1 MRHMGAIP
9 FESWVRAQRRLRGSS
24 EQSTALPGGSLGE
37 TNCRRLGLNKP
48 KHKFLD
54 LLRRVRNYVRSMRT
68 SPILEVLFPDIRAKI
83 LSVLLLQPEKRW
95 YLTELAS
102 RLETQPSSLQRELEA
117 LSKAGLLEQTKD
129 GRRVYFRADTN
140 SPVFEDLR
148 GLLEKTVG
156 LVPILKQE
164 VDSFGERI
172 QLAFIYGSTAR
183 SEELSGSDVDIM
195 IVGDVG
201 LADLVPSLRRAERR
215 FGRPVNPTIYSLKEF
230 STKSKNNDHFLT
242 AVLRGAK
249 EFVKGNDGDL
259 AAVAG

>member
-1 MRHMGAIP
+1 MRDTGAIP
-9 FESWVRAQRRLRGSS
+9 SESWVLAQRRLRGSS
-24 EQSTALPGGSLGE
+24 EQSTALPGGRLGG

-54 LLRRVRNYVRSMRT
+54 LLRRVRNYLRSMRT

-183 SEELSGSDVDIM
+183 SEESSESDVDIM

-215 FGRPVNPTIYSLKEF
+215 FGRPVNPTIYSPKEF